1 MPANE
6 APLVDFLLLGG
17 GLASA
22 TAAET
27 LRMAGAEGSIAILCA
42 ENTLPYHRPP
52 LSKEFLLKGTDQTRL
67 LIHDQSF
74 YRDHDIEVHL
84 GTRVRR
90 VDAHS
95 RTIET
100 DRGDHVR
107 FDKLLIATGASVRR
121 LSVPGVDLEGI
132 HYLRTVDDALS
143 LYQALAHAQQAIVL
157 GASFLGME
165 VAASLATRGVAT
177 TLIAREALLYE
188 KLCSPE
194 VSDFFAEYFRARGVD
209 FIFGE
214 QVKEFWGTTKV
225 EGIVTSSGKK
235 MPCDIVAVG
244 IGVRPEVGFLAD
256 SGIDLDEGIL
266 VNQHL
271 ETNKP

>member
-52 LSKEFLLKGTDQTRL
+52 LSKEFLLKGPGQTRL

-90 VDAHS
+90 VDACS
-95 RTIET
+95 
-100 DRGDHVR
+100 
-107 FDKLLIATGASVRR
+107 
-121 LSVPGVDLEGI
+121 
-132 HYLRTVDDALS
+132 LR
-143 LYQALAHAQQAIVL
+143 
-157 GASFLGME
+157 
-165 VAASLATRGVAT
+165 
-177 TLIAREALLYE
+177 
-188 KLCSPE
+188 
-194 VSDFFAEYFRARGVD
+194 
-209 FIFGE
+209 
-214 QVKEFWGTTKV
+214 
-225 EGIVTSSGKK
+225 
-235 MPCDIVAVG
+235 
-244 IGVRPEVGFLAD
+244 
-256 SGIDLDEGIL
+256 
-266 VNQHL
+266 
-271 ETNKP
+271 